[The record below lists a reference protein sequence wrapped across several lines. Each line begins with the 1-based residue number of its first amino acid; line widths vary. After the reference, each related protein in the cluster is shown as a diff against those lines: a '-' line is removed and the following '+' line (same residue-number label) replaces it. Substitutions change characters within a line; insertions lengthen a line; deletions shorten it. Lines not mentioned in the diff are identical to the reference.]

1 MSTPITTSVFL
12 ARLIGPVFV
21 AVGVGLLIN
30 FPAYQAIVAD
40 FLRSYAL
47 VYVSG
52 VIVLVA
58 GLAIVN
64 VHNIW
69 TRDWRVIITILGW
82 LMTIGGIIRIVA
94 PRFVMSVT
102 ASMFSHTY
110 AVIAGICLVLLGA
123 FLAYQGYSNNP
134 SHAGV
139 LK

>member
-1 MSTPITTSVFL
+1 MNRSVFL
-12 ARLIGPVFV
+12 ARLIGPAFV

-30 FPAYQAIVAD
+30 FSVYQAIVAD

-64 VHNIW
+64 LHNLW

-82 LMTIGGIIRIVA
+82 LLTIGGIIRIVV
-94 PRFVMSVT
+94 PQFVMMVGASV
-102 ASMFSHTY
+102 FSHTY
-110 AVIAGICLVLLGA
+110 AVVAVICLVLLGG
-123 FLAYQGYSNNP
+123 FLSFKGYGQ
-134 SHAGV
+134 HA
-139 LK
+139 